1 MSLFGTVDLTA
12 VARAQQK
19 EAGRQLVY
27 YLQRHYGPTLRRLPA
42 DVDALKNFIPLALQQ
57 ADQQGY
63 GSDELFSFFMISSF
77 LLGSGWLQDPVFTPL
92 LTLLTDSGV
101 DSDLTS
107 RLHHCQHQ
115 RRRLE
120 IALPALH
127 ERTITLLES
136 PMDRLYPETVSKQ
149 WRVITQLRGVA
160 ANQSLPELY
169 RCYEADFRQL
179 AGLPANNIGQKSY
192 QTETPKRL
200 PHSGMPQE
208 EEGDV
213 FSNDL
218 DYEQRHQF
226 VLHLHLAVSFGR
238 FYRTNPL
245 HKALHQVLDTPILGR
260 SLVLTQF
267 LRLHQQRLM
276 ENTEERE

>member
-1 MSLFGTVDLTA
+1 MSLFGTVDLAA

-27 YLQRHYGPTLRRLPA
+27 YLQRQYGPTLRCLPA

-127 ERTITLLES
+127 ESTITLLES
-136 PMDRLYPETVSKQ
+136 SMDRFSPETLSKQ
-149 WRVITQLRGVA
+149 WLAITQLRGVA

-179 AGLPANNIGQKSY
+179 TGLPAINIGLRSY
-192 QTETPKRL
+192 RTETPKRL
-200 PHSGMPQE
+200 PHSGMPQGE
-208 EEGDV
+208 ESDV
-213 FSNDL
+213 FINDL
-218 DYEQRHQF
+218 DHEQHHQF
-226 VLHLHLAVSFGR
+226 VLHLHLAMSFGR

-245 HKALHQVLDTPILGR
+245 HKALHQVLNTPILGR
-260 SLVLTQF
+260 SLALTQF
-267 LRLHQQRLM
+267 LRMHQQRLM
-276 ENTEERE
+276 EHTEERE